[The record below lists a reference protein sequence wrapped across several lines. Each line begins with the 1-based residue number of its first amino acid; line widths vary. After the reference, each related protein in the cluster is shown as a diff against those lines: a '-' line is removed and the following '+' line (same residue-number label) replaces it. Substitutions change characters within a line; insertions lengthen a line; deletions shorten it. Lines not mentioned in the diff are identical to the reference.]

1 MDEKIRV
8 LVVDDNGELVKIIKV
23 YLEGRGYEVLGAHS
37 AQEAMKYIES
47 EEKIDVI
54 LLDLLLPD
62 IQGPELLKII
72 RDINQKVGIIV
83 MTGLKDLNVAIEVMK
98 SGADDYITK
107 PFRLGELEEK
117 INEILYKKA
126 METPPQEIL
135 TAKRAQEILDGIN
148 CQEEG
153 RMLKFSFKDIEEM
166 NRFMEYIKNRDDV
179 SIQDIRI
186 GEEME
191 LFVRRKKR
199 K

>member
-8 LVVDDNGELVKIIKV
+8 LVVDDNEELVKIIKV
-23 YLEGRGYEVLGAHS
+23 YLQSRGYEILVAYN
-37 AQEAMKYIES
+37 AREAMEHIES
-47 EEKIDVI
+47 GERIDVL

-62 IQGPELLKII
+62 VQGPELLKII
-72 RDINQKVGIIV
+72 RDMNQKVGIIV
-83 MTGLKDLNVAIEVMK
+83 MTGLRDLNVAIEVMK

-126 METPPQEIL
+126 METPPQEML
-135 TAKRAQEILDGIN
+135 TAKKAQEILDNIN
-148 CQEEG
+148 CQGEG

-166 NRFMEYIKNRDDV
+166 NRFIEHLKNRDDV
-179 SIQDIRI
+179 SIQDVRI

>member
-8 LVVDDNGELVKIIKV
+8 LVVDDNEELVNIIKV
-23 YLEGRGYEVLGAHS
+23 YLQSRGYEVLVAHN
-37 AQEAMKYIES
+37 AQEAMAHIES
-47 EEKIDVI
+47 GKRIDVL

-62 IQGPELLKII
+62 VQGPELLKII
-72 RDINQKVGIIV
+72 RDINQKIGIIV
-83 MTGLKDLNVAIEVMK
+83 MTGLRDLNVAIEVMK

-126 METPPQEIL
+126 METPLQEML
-135 TAKRAQEILDGIN
+135 TAKKAQEILDNIN
-148 CQEEG
+148 CQGEG

-166 NRFMEYIKNRDDV
+166 NRFIEHLKNRDDV
-179 SIQDIRI
+179 SIQDVRI